1 MRERL
6 LIVGNGMAGVRLCEE
21 LAARAPG
28 RHAVTVV
35 GAEARPG
42 YNRVLLSSLLADE
55 VSEAET
61 TLRDA
66 GWYAAQGIELFTGAK
81 VSALDAAAGEAAL
94 DDGRRLAFDRVVL
107 ATGSDPMRLPLPGA
121 ELPGV
126 MTFRD
131 LCDVARMRAMARPG
145 VRAVVIGG
153 GLLGLEAAW
162 GLRRMGADVTVVHLM
177 DRLMERQLDGAGA
190 RILRRLLERK
200 GLRFVLGADSAA
212 IEGDESV
219 AGLRLKDGRLLPAEM
234 VVMAVGIRPNVSLAR
249 ASGLAVGRGVV
260 VDDRMAASL
269 PRVHA
274 IGECAEHRG
283 VVYGLVEPAYRQ
295 AETLAR
301 TLAGEDAVYA
311 GTMLSTNLKVS
322 GVGVFSA
329 GDMDGHDGARV
340 AVVED
345 AARGLYRK
353 AVIRPDGAGEMRLA
367 GAILVGDIGDAIWCR
382 NLIAG
387 GADISDIADD
397 LVFGSGLCGAD
408 VKEAA

>member
-1 MRERL
+1 MRERV
-6 LIVGNGMAGVRLCEE
+6 LIIGNGMASVRLCEE

-28 RHAVTVV
+28 RHAITVV
-35 GAEARPG
+35 GAEPQPG

-55 VSEAET
+55 VCEAET

-66 GWYAAQGIELFTGAK
+66 AWYAARGIELISGAK
-81 VSALDAAAGEAAL
+81 VEALDAAGRQAVL
-94 DDGRRLAFDRVVL
+94 PDGRRLAFDRVVF
-107 ATGSDPMRLPLPGA
+107 ATGSDPIRLPLPGA
-121 ELPGV
+121 DLPGV

-131 LCDVARMRAMARPG
+131 LGDVARMRAMAQPG

-162 GLRRMGADVTVVHLM
+162 GLKRLGADVTVVHLM

-190 RILRRLLERK
+190 RILRRRLERK
-200 GLRFVLGADSAA
+200 GLRFVIGAESAA
-212 IEGDESV
+212 IEGDAAV
-219 AGLRLKDGRLLPAEM
+219 AGLRLKDGRRLPADM
-234 VVMAVGIRPNVSLAR
+234 IVMAVGIRPNVALAR
-249 ASGLAVGRGVV
+249 AAGVAVGRGVI
-260 VDDRMAASL
+260 VDDRMAANL
-269 PRVHA
+269 PNVHA

-301 TLAGEDAVYA
+301 VLAGEEAAYA
-311 GTMLSTNLKVS
+311 GAMLATSLKVS

-329 GDMDGHDGARV
+329 GDIDGEGGGRV

-353 AVIRPDGAGEMRLA
+353 VVMRPGRDGAMRLV
-367 GAILVGDIGDAIWCR
+367 GAILVGDIGDAVWCR
-382 NLIAG
+382 DLIAAG
-387 GADISDIADD
+387 SDISGIADD
-397 LVFGSGLCGAD
+397 LVFGSGFCGQD
-408 VKEAA
+408 LREAA